1 MESLDIARQHLLAPT
16 GLSDEDVNKALSA
29 ALGGSIDAADL
40 YFQSVTRESWSLDD
54 GIVKDASF
62 NLEHGV
68 GVRAMSGDKTG
79 FAYSDDIAMSAL
91 LESSRAARSIAKSSG
106 ANDLQSWRVQTGH
119 TLYTPDNPL
128 ATLNETQKMDLLREA
143 DATARAADPR
153 VKQVMV
159 SLVGTHE
166 VVLIARSDGT
176 LAADVR
182 PLVCFNVSVIAEQ
195 EGRRD

>member
-1 MESLDIARQHLLAPT
+1 MENLDIARNHLLAPT
-16 GLSDEDVNKALSA
+16 GLSDEDVNKALSE

-40 YFQSVTRESWSLDD
+40 YFQSTTRESWSLDD

-91 LESSRAARSIAKSSG
+91 LESSRAARSIAKSTG
-106 ANDLQSWRVQTGH
+106 ANEMQSWRVQSGH

-128 ATLNETQKMDLLREA
+128 SVLKRREFF
-143 DATARAADPR
+143 R
-153 VKQVMV
+153 K
-159 SLVGTHE
+159 
-166 VVLIARSDGT
+166 
-176 LAADVR
+176 
-182 PLVCFNVSVIAEQ
+182 
-195 EGRRD
+195 